1 MQELIREY
9 NDAANYNL
17 GIKGNL
23 INVCAIGFSLAEKYG
38 KLEEVKSYLN
48 ELPPSS
54 AFKNPSPGLDE
65 FIAGLNSLQMT
76 QENNFETKVR

>member
-23 INVCAIGFSLAEKYG
+23 AKVCAIGVSLAEKCG
-38 KLEEVKSYLN
+38 KLEEVRSYLS

-54 AFKNPSPGLDE
+54 AFNNPSVGLDE
-65 FIAGLNSLQMT
+65 FIAGLNNLQMT
-76 QENNFETKVR
+76 QENNLEAKVR